1 MGKVK
6 KFGIGWCIPYR
17 VVADTPR
24 GGSCEPSPHPIGLR
38 FVLRVEGN
46 TKMYEILSIKTVSL
60 TAIQK
65 LKLRISTFVNKNKL
79 YKVFYNLN

>member
-1 MGKVK
+1 MKIHIFVQQITYGYVYNYLFVLAIALPQKVD
-6 KFGIGWCIPYR
+6 FI
-17 VVADTPR
+17 
-24 GGSCEPSPHPIGLR
+24 LR
-38 FVLRVEGN
+38 FVLIVEGN

>member
-1 MGKVK
+1 MKIHIFVQQITYVYVYNYLFVLAIALPQKVD
-6 KFGIGWCIPYR
+6 FI
-17 VVADTPR
+17 
-24 GGSCEPSPHPIGLR
+24 LR
-38 FVLRVEGN
+38 FVLIVEGN